1 MTLYWIRELPNCER
15 TAFAIELVKKNS
27 NSFNQIKENYCEEKS
42 RERERT

>member
-1 MTLYWIRELPNCER
+1 MTLYWIRETGE
-15 TAFAIELVKKNS
+15 K